1 MLRPTFSLPKQYR
14 VVIYARMSDEMQN
27 PRSPDQQIEEVNRLI
42 KRLNLPWIVVTIY
55 RDDGISGRY
64 KRKRPGYLRMIRDLK
79 SGRVQADLILVDT
92 FERLTRGDDADEI
105 RRKLEKNGILVLT
118 VDSGF
123 ADPTSRSGR
132 ALSKIESIRA
142 TEEGWAKAHN
152 VVRGKKDSIRLGH
165 WPGGPVP
172 FGFKLEN
179 VMVLRKGIEEI
190 DHRILVPDPQT
201 APVVRRIYALAKE
214 KSWAGVRIFKH
225 LKKTKEFPANLLPAS
240 ADAVTYI
247 LKNEI
252 YKGEYVWGRN
262 CTGVVDDVRLRQGLP
277 EEDWERNAEFC
288 EPIVYPEDWN
298 FVAAQRA
305 NRKRTKNRDE
315 DQANSLPCSTGVALK
330 YPLSGLVIC
339 RHCGRSMNASS
350 CRPYVTKTGEER
362 RYTSY
367 VCTGYLSGVCQNSHR
382 VPEEKLRKI
391 VFDLL
396 LSQLFLNSNQV
407 A

>member
-1 MLRPTFSLPKQYR
+1 MLRPTFSLSMQYR

-42 KRLNLPWIVVTIY
+42 KRLNLPWKVVAKY

-64 KRKRPGYLRMIRDLK
+64 KRKRPDYQRMIHDLK
-79 SGRVQADLILVDT
+79 SGRVKADLILVDT
-92 FERLTRGDDADEI
+92 FERLTRGDDADEF

-152 VVRGKKDSIRLGH
+152 VVRGKKDAIRLGH

-172 FGFKLEN
+172 FGYKLEN
-179 VMVLRKGIEEI
+179 VMVFRKGIEEI
-190 DHRILVPDPQT
+190 AYRILVPDPET
-201 APVVRRIYALAKE
+201 APVVRKIYELAQARG
-214 KSWAGVRIFKH
+214 WAGVRIFKE
-225 LKKTKEFPANLLPAS
+225 LKKLNEFAADFLPGS

-247 LKNEI
+247 LKNAI
-252 YKGEYVWGRN
+252 YKGEYVWGKN
-262 CTGVVDDVRLRQGLP
+262 CTGIIDDVRVLQALP
-277 EEDWERNAEFC
+277 DEDWEINPEFC
-288 EPIVYPEDWN
+288 EPIVEPEDWDC
-298 FVAAQRA
+298 VAGQRAQR
-305 NRKRTKNRDE
+305 KRSTDE
-315 DQANSLPCSTGVALK
+315 DQTNSLPSSTGVALK

-339 RHCGRSMNASS
+339 RHCGRSMNAASS
-350 CRPYVTKTGEER
+350 PIYVTKSGEER
-362 RYTSY
+362 RYTAY

-396 LSQLFLNSNQV
+396 LSQLFLSREQV

>member
-1 MLRPTFSLPKQYR
+1 MLRPTFSLTKEYQ

-27 PRSPDQQIEEVNRLI
+27 PRSPDQQIEEVNRLV
-42 KRLNLPWIVVTIY
+42 KKLNLPWKVVATY

-64 KRKRPGYLRMIRDLK
+64 KRKRPGYQRMIRDLK
-79 SGRVQADLILVDT
+79 SRRVQADLILVDT
-92 FERLTRGDDADEI
+92 FERLTRAEDADEF

-142 TEEGWAKAHN
+142 TEEGWTKAHN
-152 VVRGKKDSIRLGH
+152 VVRGKKDSVRLGY

-172 FGFKLEN
+172 FGYKLES
-179 VMVLRKGIEEI
+179 VMVLRKGVEEI
-190 DHRILVPDPQT
+190 DHRILVPDSQT
-201 APVVRRIYALAKE
+201 APLVRRIYSLATE
-214 KSWAGVRIFKH
+214 RGWAGVRIFKE
-225 LKKTKEFPANLLPAS
+225 LKKSKDFPADQLPSS

-262 CTGVVDDVRLRQGLP
+262 CTGVIDDVRLRQEVP

-288 EPIVYPEDWN
+288 EPIVDPRDWE
-298 FVAAQRA
+298 FVASQRAQRSRP
-305 NRKRTKNRDE
+305 NDDDKSTN
-315 DQANSLPCSTGVALK
+315 LPSAAGIALK

-350 CRPYVTKTGEER
+350 SPMYQTKSGEER

-367 VCTGYLSGVCQNSHR
+367 VCTGYLSGVCENSHR
-382 VPEEKLRKI
+382 VPEKKLRKI
-391 VFDLL
+391 VFDIL
-396 LSQLFLNSNQV
+396 LSQLFLRSDQ
-407 A
+407 AA

>member
-1 MLRPTFSLPKQYR
+1 VLRPTFSLSKQYR
-14 VVIYARMSDEMQN
+14 AVIYARMSDEMQN

-42 KRLNLPWIVVTIY
+42 KRQNLSWKVVAIY

-64 KRKRPGYLRMIRDLK
+64 KRKRLDYQRMIRDIK
-79 SGRVQADLILVDT
+79 SGKVEANLILVDT

-105 RRKLEKNGILVLT
+105 RRKLEKEGILVLT

-152 VVRGKKDSIRLGH
+152 VVRGKKDAIRLGH

-172 FGFKLEN
+172 FGYKLEN
-179 VMVLRKGIEEI
+179 VIVFRKGIEEI
-190 DHRILVPDPQT
+190 DHRILVPDT
-201 APVVRRIYALAKE
+201 LTSPVVRKFYDLARE
-214 KSWAGVRIFKH
+214 RGWAGVRIFKE
-225 LKKTKEFPANLLPAS
+225 LKKSKEFAANLLPGS

-247 LKNEI
+247 LKNAI
-252 YKGEYVWGRN
+252 YKGEYVWGKN
-262 CTGVVDDVRLRQGLP
+262 CTGIIDDVRVLQALP
-277 EEDWERNAEFC
+277 EEDWEKNTEFC
-288 EPIVYPEDWN
+288 EPIIDPEDWN
-298 FVAAQRA
+298 YVAGQRA
-305 NRKRTKNRDE
+305 KRKRSMEEKQT
-315 DQANSLPCSTGVALK
+315 NSLPSSTGVALK

-350 CRPYVTKTGEER
+350 GPLYVTKSGEER
-362 RYTSY
+362 RYTAY

-382 VPEEKLRKI
+382 VPEEKLRKV

-396 LSQLFLNSNQV
+396 LSQLFLSSDQF